1 MVIYVD
7 PLKWLELNKSFLV
20 SSNLILE
27 LFRIIGWYIIIG
39 LKALLDECEKLY
51 DTVYSFLDFTQYDTV
66 QNFIKSFQPVYVSLV
81 TLSIIALGIILIVN
95 PKKKPKIFTGILLMV
110 VVVSGS
116 SLLIS
121 TLNAVATGSKDTILP
136 SSASQSLQIINNN
149 LYDLVYIDKA
159 TGLENMDISKSENL
173 EKYRYPVSGSSA
185 LTQEKLSYI
194 DAAKETINPDS
205 SLLTTSSGFI
215 VKKNCVCNR
224 WKSGR

>member
-81 TLSIIALGIILIVN
+81 TLSIIASFKEILDVCKALFGN
-95 PKKKPKIFTGILLMV
+95 FT
-110 VVVSGS
+110 
-116 SLLIS
+116 SL
-121 TLNAVATGSKDTILP
+121 
-136 SSASQSLQIINNN
+136 
-149 LYDLVYIDKA
+149 
-159 TGLENMDISKSENL
+159 KSNSE
-173 EKYRYPVSGSSA
+173 
-185 LTQEKLSYI
+185 
-194 DAAKETINPDS
+194 
-205 SLLTTSSGFI
+205 
-215 VKKNCVCNR
+215 
-224 WKSGR
+224 